1 MKDVD
6 DLTLLKLLGKGSF
19 GEVYLTSKKGHSQL
33 YATKKIPK
41 KIADSEKC
49 RKYFHNEI
57 NILQI
62 IHHKNIMNLVEI
74 KQTQNNYYL
83 VCELCNGGS
92 LTECLDKYRKMYR
105 KPFSEEIVQYLM
117 KQIVDAIKYLHSC
130 HIIHRD
136 LKLDNILVNFENE
149 EDKKN
154 MNMFGAQVKIIDF
167 GFATR
172 LDNIR
177 NLAFSTLGSPI
188 NMDPGILK
196 KLNHMDNEPKGYDE
210 KVDIWSLGTLCY
222 EMLIGKPTFEADNMT
237 DLVKKIEKGEYTLP
251 TSLSKEVVSFLN
263 AMLQYDAKTRLNA
276 EELSRHHFLTKN
288 VNEFTKIDL
297 EKVQNN
303 LNGDDTFKINVKKN
317 QSIWAIFNNDHDL
330 DEVPGYILTE
340 KEDNYLAPI
349 PETDNFEQNNN
360 NNNQINNN
368 NMNNLNNNMNNN
380 MNNNLNNNNN
390 NNNMNNNPNYANNN
404 YYYNNNH
411 MNQRRNQNVV
421 YNGFVNNLA
430 RKNMN
435 FNNGNDKININ
446 MAPGPTNPSPSTSS
460 KKNLKTDLLRA
471 FDAINEDFMYNP
483 PIFIP
488 LIPGNDPYDKYNEE
502 EHL

>member
-41 KIADSEKC
+41 KIADSEKV
-49 RKYFHNEI
+49 RKYFQNEI

-117 KQIVDAIKYLHSC
+117 RQIVDAIKYLHSN

-149 EDKKN
+149 EDKKIV
-154 MNMFGAQVKIIDF
+154 NMFGAQVKIIDF

-172 LDNIR
+172 LDNKR

-222 EMLIGKPTFEADNMT
+222 EMLIGKATFEADNMV
-237 DLVKKIEKGEYTLP
+237 DLMKKIEKGEYTIP
-251 TSLSKEVVSFLN
+251 TTLSKEVVSFLN

-303 LNGDDTFKINVKKN
+303 LNGNDTIKINVKKN
-317 QSIWAIFNNDHDL
+317 QSIWAIFNNDQDL

-349 PETDNFEQNNN
+349 PENDNFDQ

-368 NMNNLNNNMNNN
+368 VNNNF
-380 MNNNLNNNNN
+380 NN
-390 NNNMNNNPNYANNN
+390 NNNMNNNPNYGNNN
-404 YYYNNNH
+404 YYYNNH
-411 MNQRRNQNVV
+411 MNQRRNQNVG

-446 MAPGPTNPSPSTSS
+446 MASNSTNSST
-460 KKNLKTDLLRA
+460 KKNIKNDLLRA
-471 FDAINEDFMYNP
+471 FDAINEDFIYNP

>member
-1 MKDVD
+1 MRK
-6 DLTLLKLLGKGSF
+6 
-19 GEVYLTSKKGHSQL
+19 
-33 YATKKIPK
+33 TKKIPK
-41 KIADSEKC
+41 KIADSEKV
-49 RKYFHNEI
+49 RKYFQNEI

-117 KQIVDAIKYLHSC
+117 RQIVEAIKYLHSN

-172 LDNIR
+172 LDNKR

-188 NMDPGILK
+188 NMDPEILK

-222 EMLIGKPTFEADNMT
+222 EMLIGKATFEADNMV
-237 DLVKKIEKGEYTLP
+237 DLVKKIEKGEYTIP
-251 TSLSKEVVSFLN
+251 TTLSKEVVSFLN
-263 AMLQYDAKTRLNA
+263 AMLQYDSKTRLNA

-303 LNGDDTFKINVKKN
+303 LNGNDTIKINVKKN
-317 QSIWAIFNNDHDL
+317 QSIWAIFNNDQDL

-349 PETDNFEQNNN
+349 PENDNFDQ
-360 NNNQINNN
+360 NNNQIS
-368 NMNNLNNNMNNN
+368 NNMNNN
-380 MNNNLNNNNN
+380 FNN
-390 NNNMNNNPNYANNN
+390 NNNMNNNPNYGNSN
-404 YYYNNNH
+404 YYYNNH
-411 MNQRRNQNVV
+411 MNQRRNQNVG

-446 MAPGPTNPSPSTSS
+446 MASNSTNLST
-460 KKNLKTDLLRA
+460 KKNIKNDLLRA
-471 FDAINEDFMYNP
+471 FDAINEDFIYNP

-488 LIPGNDPYDKYNEE
+488 LIPGNDPYDKYNFIKSNYKCSSS
-502 EHL
+502 LYLS